1 MRCVSLFRVMTT
13 RTVASTAEELFYLPD
28 DGMRHE
34 LVEGEHRMMP
44 PPGAEHGRVASTV
57 LGLLFAHV
65 RQTGSGITFAAETGF
80 LLARDP
86 DTVRAPDAAFV
97 SRERAEAVGRTL
109 RHWPGAPDFAV
120 EVLSPSDTFA
130 EVESKALCWMGAG
143 TRVLLVVD
151 AERRTATAYR
161 GRGDV
166 RVHSEDETL
175 DLSDGVPGWHVA
187 LAEFFR

>member
-1 MRCVSLFRVMTT
+1 MTT
-13 RTVASTAEELFYLPD
+13 RTVATTAEELFYLPD

-57 LGLLFAHV
+57 GWLLTSHV
-65 RQTGSGITFAAETGF
+65 RQTESGITFAAETGF

-97 SRERAEAVGRTL
+97 SRERAKAAGRVVK
-109 RHWPGAPDFAV
+109 HWPAAPDFAV
-120 EVLSPSDTFA
+120 EVLSPSDSFA
-130 EVESKALCWMGAG
+130 EVESKALCWVGAG

-151 AERRTATAYR
+151 PERRTATAYR
-161 GRGDV
+161 EGGDV
-166 RVHSEDETL
+166 RVHTEAETL
-175 DLSDGVPGWHVA
+175 DLSDAVPGWRVA